1 MIRLVLI
8 LALAVPLP
16 AFAQDDGNPSLME
29 RGAKM
34 FFRGLMEEMEPAMRD
49 LQGLVEEAGPAMQ
62 SFMQEM
68 GPAFADVL
76 SEIKDFSVYH
86 PPEILPN
93 GDIIMRR
100 REPLDPDPVP
110 EIEEG
115 EEIEL

>member
-1 MIRLVLI
+1 MKRFVLI
-8 LALAVPLP
+8 LALAAPLP

-100 REPLDPDPVP
+100 REPLDPDSVP